1 MAQRIIVNA
10 DDLGLAPSVNDAIF
24 EVFRAGNLNSATLMV
39 DMPGTGDAVDRSKD
53 HPGLAVG
60 LHFTLTEGRAL
71 TGPSS
76 LTDGAGAFG
85 SRKDLAMRSMR
96 GQVKSIDILR
106 EFEAQLD
113 RAEAMGITLTHSDS
127 HQHVMMLPAVFDAV
141 APVIADRE
149 LGVRLVQPPLR
160 MVRDAWT
167 RPMKLLKQALNLRN
181 ARRHRSRHTLRT
193 NDALVS
199 IHDLAST
206 GPYTATTYQ
215 ALLATTNEREVV
227 EVMVHP
233 YIVDDTL
240 RAMYASDLATK
251 APFFQRCIAEYE
263 TLRGAP
269 VFSDRSLINFAQL

>member
-1 MAQRIIVNA
+1 
-10 DDLGLAPSVNDAIF
+10 
-24 EVFRAGNLNSATLMV
+24 
-39 DMPGTGDAVDRSKD
+39 
-53 HPGLAVG
+53 
-60 LHFTLTEGRAL
+60 
-71 TGPSS
+71 
-76 LTDGAGAFG
+76 
-85 SRKDLAMRSMR
+85 MRSMR

-167 RPMKLLKQALNLRN
+167 RPMKFLKQVLNLRN
-181 ARRHRSRHTLRT
+181 ARRHRTRHTLRT
-193 NDALVS
+193 NDVLVS

-215 ALLATTNEREVV
+215 ALLATTNEHEVV

-233 YIVDDTL
+233 YIVDDAL

-251 APFFQRCIAEYE
+251 EPFFQRCIAEYE
-263 TLRGAP
+263 ALRGAS
-269 VFSDRSLINFAQL
+269 VFGDRSLINFVQL

>member
-39 DMPGTGDAVDRSKD
+39 AMPGTADAVERLKD

-76 LTDGAGAFG
+76 LTDGAGMFG
-85 SRKDLAMRSMR
+85 PRKDLAMRAMR
-96 GQVKSIDILR
+96 GQVKSADLRR

-113 RAEAMGITLTHSDS
+113 RAEALGVSLTHSDS

-141 APVIADRE
+141 APVIAERR
-149 LGVRLVQPPLR
+149 LGVRLVHPPAR
-160 MVRDAWT
+160 MVLGAWA
-167 RPMKLLKQALNLRN
+167 RPVKLLKQALNLRN
-181 ARRHRSRHTLRT
+181 ARRHRSRHALRT
-193 NDALVS
+193 NDSLVS
-199 IHDLAST
+199 IHDLNSP
-206 GPYTATTYQ
+206 GPYTAGTYQ
-215 ALLATTNEREVV
+215 ALLATTNAQEVV

-233 YIVDDTL
+233 YRVDDAL
-240 RAMYASDLATK
+240 RAMYASTLGTK
-251 APFFQRCIAEYE
+251 EPFFQRCIAEYE
-263 TLRGAP
+263 ALRHGP
-269 VFSDRSLINFAQL
+269 VFGDRTMINFAQL